1 MNVAAKPQ
9 KPCRRLIG
17 GEEFEE
23 EEVERPLVTA
33 AQLCIKTVQIC
44 LDQFLAAQEVDMTT
58 RYESLLGGRA
68 FFSSIRRSERLDQV
82 DLPLYELR
90 RLRNATA
97 SAVRRCQ

>member
-1 MNVAAKPQ
+1 MNVAKPQ

-33 AQLCIKTVQIC
+33 AKLRIKAVQIC
-44 LDQFLAAQEVDMTT
+44 LDQVLAAQEVDMTT

-68 FFSSIRRSERLDQV
+68 FFFLNSPQREAGSSGFAAL
-82 DLPLYELR
+82 
-90 RLRNATA
+90 
-97 SAVRRCQ
+97 

>member
-1 MNVAAKPQ
+1 MNVAKPQ

-33 AQLCIKTVQIC
+33 AQLCIKAVQIC

-68 FFSSIRRSERLDQV
+68 FFFLNSPQREAGSSGFAAL
-82 DLPLYELR
+82 
-90 RLRNATA
+90 
-97 SAVRRCQ
+97 

>member
-1 MNVAAKPQ
+1 
-9 KPCRRLIG
+9 
-17 GEEFEE
+17 
-23 EEVERPLVTA
+23 
-33 AQLCIKTVQIC
+33 
-44 LDQFLAAQEVDMTT
+44 MTT

-68 FFSSIRRSERLDQV
+68 VFFSSIRRSERLDQV